1 MGMERRG
8 LAGDVHS
15 VGSGESRLDA
25 SSTTEESAA
34 TPPPVTGNAATG
46 KDSLL
51 PVTLSTLRQKLG
63 QKARAEPK
71 FRFYALYDRI
81 YRSDTLWTAWTLVR
95 ANGGS
100 AGVDGVTL
108 ARVEASP
115 GGPAALV
122 RQLEDE
128 LRHKR
133 YRPQAVRRVY
143 IPKADGGERP
153 LGIPTVRD
161 RVVQMAVLLILE
173 PIFEAD
179 FADCSYGFR
188 PGRSA
193 HQALQAIANA
203 LSSGMTEV
211 YDADLQGYFDSIPH
225 DKLMACLQV
234 RIADR
239 SVLRLIRLWL
249 GAPVVDRDKGDGTP
263 RRQRSGTPQGGVIS
277 PLLANIYLHWFDR
290 AFSRLQG
297 LGEFPGRFQA
307 RLVRYADDFVILAR
321 QLGHELTEWIESRL
335 EGQMGL
341 VINRQKS
348 RVVDLRRSGSQFD
361 FLGYTFRYGPRHPGS
376 RIVRLW
382 ITPAAK
388 SLKRERA
395 TLRSLI
401 QSHHSHCALPEMLSG
416 LNAHLQGW
424 SQYFRFGDSRGAFRH
439 INYYVQQRLYRHLRR
454 RSQRG
459 YRVPAGCSFEA
470 HLATLGLR
478 PLRGRR

>member
-1 MGMERRG
+1 MRG
-8 LAGDVHS
+8 K
-15 VGSGESRLDA
+15 E
-25 SSTTEESAA
+25 
-34 TPPPVTGNAATG
+34 P
-46 KDSLL
+46 LL
-51 PVTLSTLRQKLG
+51 PETLSLLRQKLG
-63 QKARAEPK
+63 QKAKAEPK
-71 FRFYALYDRI
+71 FRFYALYDRV

-100 AGVDGVTL
+100 AGVDGMTL
-108 ARVEASP
+108 AQVEASP

-122 RQLEDE
+122 QQLADE
-128 LRHKR
+128 LRQKR

-143 IPKADGGERP
+143 IPKAGGGERP

-161 RVVQMAVLLILE
+161 RVVQTAALLILE

-249 GAPVVDRDKGDGTP
+249 DAPVVDRDKGDGTP

-297 LGEFPGRFQA
+297 SGTAQGKFPGKFQA

-321 QLGHELTEWIESRL
+321 KLNDELKEWVESRL

-341 VINRQKS
+341 VINRRKS
-348 RVVDLRRSGSQFD
+348 RVVDLRRAGSQFD
-361 FLGYTFRYGPRHPGS
+361 FLGYTFRYGPRRSGS
-376 RIVRLW
+376 AMVRLW

-395 TLRSLI
+395 ALRSMI
-401 QSHHSHCALPEMLSG
+401 QSHHSHCPLAEMLSG
-416 LNAHLQGW
+416 LNAQLRGW
-424 SQYFRFGDSRGAFRH
+424 SQYFRFGDSQRAFRQ
-439 INYYVQQRLYRHLRR
+439 INYYVQQRLYGHLGR

-459 YRVPAGCSFEA
+459 YRVPAGCTFEA
-470 HLATLGLR
+470 HLASLGLM
-478 PLRGRR
+478 PLRSRR